1 MSSLRRKPSDPKTT
15 STSVNRQARRSVD
28 RPFRSTTVERRPS
41 LTVSDGSS
49 RDSSSSSRPLSFKE
63 TSEEVQRPRYR
74 PQKNL
79 SNQSELSPVRTSP
92 DSSTLRPPQTSPPST
107 PSTEE
112 ESEETPEVVSRPR
125 HPRSHPTLKPW
136 KHQTSHSEHPPSSG
150 SSSPNPPPSPRP
162 SPQSTNTSE
171 EVRRPRSKPPLAPK
185 PRIPRH
191 GPVKPAAPPSSLPT
205 IGTLVAPTKP
215 DLAGPSS
222 PLPSPSSLETE
233 FHLPGGKAAA
243 EEDPPVREGDPAS
256 AGVRPEEDG
265 NLCSSRGE
273 VKPRLGNAAITSA

>member
-1 MSSLRRKPSDPKTT
+1 MERK
-15 STSVNRQARRSVD
+15 
-28 RPFRSTTVERRPS
+28 PS

-49 RDSSSSSRPLSFKE
+49 SRPLSFRE

-74 PQKNL
+74 PQKSL

-92 DSSTLRPPQTSPPST
+92 VSSTLKPPQTSPPPT
-107 PSTEE
+107 LSTED

-125 HPRSHPTLKPW
+125 HLRSHPTLKPW

-150 SSSPNPPPSPRP
+150 SSSLHHPSPSSPNPPPSPRP

-171 EVRRPRSKPPLAPK
+171 EVRRPKSKPPLAPK

-191 GPVKPAAPPSSLPT
+191 GPVKPSAPPDSPPT

-215 DLAGPSS
+215 ELAGPSS
-222 PLPSPSSLETE
+222 PLPSPSSLEAE
-233 FHLPGGKAAA
+233 FHLPGRKAAA
-243 EEDPPVREGDPAS
+243 EEDPPVREEDPAS
-256 AGVRPEEDG
+256 ADRPPPIGRLLAEEGVD
-265 NLCSSRGE
+265 LCGSGGE
-273 VKPRLGNAAITSA
+273 VKPRLRNAAIASA

>member
-1 MSSLRRKPSDPKTT
+1 MERKPS
-15 STSVNRQARRSVD
+15 
-28 RPFRSTTVERRPS
+28 
-41 LTVSDGSS
+41 LTISDGSS
-49 RDSSSSSRPLSFKE
+49 RDSSRPLSFKE

-92 DSSTLRPPQTSPPST
+92 DSTLKPRQTSPPSA

-112 ESEETPEVVSRPR
+112 QSEETPEVVSMPR
-125 HPRSHPTLKPW
+125 HPTSHPTLKPW
-136 KHQTSHSEHPPSSG
+136 KHQTSHSEHAPSSG
-150 SSSPNPPPSPRP
+150 SSSLHHPSPSSPNPPPSPRP

-171 EVRRPRSKPPLAPK
+171 EVRRPKSKPPLAPK

-191 GPVKPAAPPSSLPT
+191 GPVKPTAPPDSLPT

-215 DLAGPSS
+215 ELAGASS
-222 PLPSPSSLETE
+222 PLPSPSPSSKTE
-233 FHLPGGKAAA
+233 FHLPGRK
-243 EEDPPVREGDPAS
+243 DPPVREEDPAS
-256 AGVRPEEDG
+256 ADHPPPIRRLLARAQPEEDV